1 MLIANRPAAI
11 SPAGIGPPIGGDC
24 GEMFV
29 DVAHIKSCVLEEMHD
44 SWLLECI
51 LSRGSEVAEM

>member
-1 MLIANRPAAI
+1 MLIANWPGAI
-11 SPAGIGPPIGGDC
+11 SPARIGGGC

-29 DVAHIKSCVLEEMHD
+29 DEARLKSCVLEDMHD
-44 SWLLECI
+44 SWSLECI